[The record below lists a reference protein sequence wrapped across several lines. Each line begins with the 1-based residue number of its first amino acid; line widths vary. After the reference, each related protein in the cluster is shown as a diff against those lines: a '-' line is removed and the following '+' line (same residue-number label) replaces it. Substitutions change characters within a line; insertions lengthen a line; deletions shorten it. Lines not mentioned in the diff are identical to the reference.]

1 MGFFDIGIGEILM
14 ILVVAVIIWGPRR
27 IPEIGRTIGKVLRTL
42 KKASSDLTAELTKEI
57 DSDKKDHSPHQKGNQ

>member
-27 IPEIGRTIGKVLRTL
+27 IPEIGRTIGKALRTL

-57 DSDKKDHSPHQKGNQ
+57 DSDKKDHSPQQKGNQ

>member
-42 KKASSDLTAELTKEI
+42 KKASSDLTTELTKEI
-57 DSDKKDHSPHQKGNQ
+57 DSDKKDHPPQQKGNQ

>member
-57 DSDKKDHSPHQKGNQ
+57 DSDKKDHSTQQKGNQ